1 MLIGFIKGQE
11 SGELKNIN
19 GLEIKEKDISNLI
32 KIKKKFDCWKLGYD
46 ACNDVSDSGDVNE
59 VVYPGFGDLYNLFE
73 IFFSKLVIWYEEES
87 DIEDFD
93 IILPDSDDDSDD
105 DNF

>member
-1 MLIGFIKGQE
+1 MIREFIKGQE

-19 GLEIKEKDISNLI
+19 GLEIKEKDISSLI
-32 KIKKKFDCWKLGYD
+32 EIKKKFDCWKLRYD
-46 ACNDVSDSGDVNE
+46 ACNGVSDVNE

-73 IFFSKLVIWYEEES
+73 IFFGKLVIWYKDSDSDS

-93 IILPDSDDDSDD
+93 IILPDSDDDSDSD
-105 DNF
+105 KF